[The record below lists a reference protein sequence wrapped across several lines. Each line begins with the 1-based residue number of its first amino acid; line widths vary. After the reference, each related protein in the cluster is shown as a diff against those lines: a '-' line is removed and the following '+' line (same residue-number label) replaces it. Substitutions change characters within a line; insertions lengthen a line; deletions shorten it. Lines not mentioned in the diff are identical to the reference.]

1 MFSVMPNLTELCTSM
16 PDYNQ
21 RIHSQHGIH
30 KNRKY
35 STMFDFWTLVFI
47 RFRSN
52 VGPLALAP
60 QKTRLECQMPLFDT
74 IVMTIS
80 GLWLLRILGG
90 ITGVFDF

>member
-21 RIHSQHGIH
+21 RLQSQHGIH

-47 RFRSN
+47 RLGRTSVRWLWHPRKHVWN
-52 VGPLALAP
+52 V
-60 QKTRLECQMPLFDT
+60 KMPCS
-74 IVMTIS
+74 IP
-80 GLWLLRILGG
+80 
-90 ITGVFDF
+90 